1 VIIVQNHR
9 TGYPLLD
16 TQQKQKEQKVKT
28 KNKKKK
34 RSNDPTLRLLL
45 FFAAASFGYCHL
57 VRTAAW
63 GQYPTVKEFSD
74 EINMGM
80 S

>member
-1 VIIVQNHR
+1 VIIFQNHR

-16 TQQKQKEQKVKT
+16 TEQKQKEQKVKT

-45 FFAAASFGYCHL
+45 FLPLLHLAIVISFAPLLG
-57 VRTAAW
+57 VNT
-63 GQYPTVKEFSD
+63 PVKEFSD